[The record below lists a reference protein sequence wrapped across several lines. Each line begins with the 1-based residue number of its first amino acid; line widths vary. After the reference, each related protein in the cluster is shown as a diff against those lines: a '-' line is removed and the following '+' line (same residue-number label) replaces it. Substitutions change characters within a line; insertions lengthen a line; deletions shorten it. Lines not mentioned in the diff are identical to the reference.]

1 MEVSPDQ
8 QRLEQDRL
16 ERLLRLF
23 WHPVCTLGELAAARP
38 HPLGVELLGRRFAVA
53 NVGTGDEVEL
63 MAVPDRCPHR
73 STRLSVGWVESG
85 GIRCAYHG
93 WAFDCSGRCREIP
106 ALDGEE
112 PPARAALEAVEARV
126 EHGLVWLRLDPF
138 AGTEIPA
145 HPAFHDSTMKVLEGT
160 PYTWPTAAPRRV
172 ENFVDLSHFAWVHDG
187 TLGDRTQPV
196 PPIPVVRREAGELR
210 FEYDPPDLVPEDE
223 ALFGFSEYRMPVPCT
238 VDISFRLATGAH
250 RRLWMTAS
258 PLDAGRCRTFWSVAR
273 DDDHDGDDAEYLAFQ
288 DLVLRQ
294 DEPVV
299 CNQDPPEFPLEPLEV
314 SVRTDRVSIEYR
326 RWLRELAAAADGPDG
341 PDGGAAVQAA
351 LAASFPREP
360 MTTEVVR

>member
-1 MEVSPDQ
+1 VDLSPDQ
-8 QRLEQDRL
+8 SRLEA
-16 ERLLRLF
+16 LLRLF
-23 WHPVCTLGELAAARP
+23 WHPVCTLAELAAARP
-38 HPLGVELLGRRFAVA
+38 HPLAVELLGGRYAVA
-53 NVGTGDEVEL
+53 DVSADMAADDGHEIMPEI

-73 STRLSVGWVESG
+73 STRLSVGWVEPG

-93 WAFDCSGRCREIP
+93 WAFDCTGRCHEIP
-106 ALDGEE
+106 ALGEEE
-112 PPARAALEAVEARV
+112 PPARAALDAVEARV
-126 EHGLVWLRLDPF
+126 EHGLVWLRLDP
-138 AGTEIPA
+138 AADTVIPA
-145 HPAFHDSTMKVLEGT
+145 HPAFHDESMKVLEGT

-172 ENFVDLSHFAWVHDG
+172 ENFVDLAHFAWVHDG
-187 TLGDRTQPV
+187 TLGDRAQPV

-238 VDISFRLATGAH
+238 VDISFRLATGAS

-273 DDDHDGDDAEYLAFQ
+273 DDDPDGDDAEYLAFQ

-326 RWLRELAAAADGPDG
+326 RWLRELATDATG
-341 PDGGAAVQAA
+341 PDGGAAVQRA
-351 LAASFPREP
+351 LAATHAVPFP
-360 MTTEVVR
+360 MEVSS

>member
-8 QRLEQDRL
+8 RRLET
-16 ERLLRLF
+16 LLRLF

-38 HPLGVELLGRRFAVA
+38 HPLAVELLGCRFAVA
-53 NVGTGDEVEL
+53 DMGADMGADVGAGDVTEPAAEIL
-63 MAVPDRCPHR
+63 AVPDRCPHR
-73 STRLSVGWVESG
+73 STRLSVGWVEPG
-85 GIRCAYHG
+85 AIRCAYHG
-93 WAFDCSGRCREIP
+93 WAFDRTGRCCEIP
-106 ALDGEE
+106 ALGGEAA
-112 PPARAALEAVEARV
+112 PARAALESVEARV
-126 EHGLVWLRLDPF
+126 EHGLVWLRLDPS
-138 AGTEIPA
+138 AGTRIPA
-145 HPAFHDSTMKVLEGT
+145 HPAFRDPTMKVLEGA

-196 PPIPVVRREAGELR
+196 PPIPAVRREAAELR

-238 VDISFRLATGAH
+238 VDISFRLGSGAH

-273 DDDHDGDDAEYLAFQ
+273 DDDHEGDDAEYLAFQ

-326 RWLRELAAAADGPDG
+326 RWLRELATAAEGPE
-341 PDGGAAVQAA
+341 GGAAVHTA
-351 LAASFPREP
+351 LAATFPA
-360 MTTEVVR
+360 EVVS